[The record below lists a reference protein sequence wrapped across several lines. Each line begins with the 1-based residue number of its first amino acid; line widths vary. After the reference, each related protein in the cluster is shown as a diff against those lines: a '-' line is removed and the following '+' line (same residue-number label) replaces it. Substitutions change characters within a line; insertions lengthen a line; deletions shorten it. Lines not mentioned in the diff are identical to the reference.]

1 MIILAETSKE
11 WKTAKIIWTTEEDY
25 ITIKNLFNKGKDFV

>member
-1 MIILAETSKE
+1 MIVLTETNKE
-11 WKTAKIIWTTEEDY
+11 HKTAKIIWTTEEDY